1 MKRKLTNSAKRKL
14 RQEFFLSSFIFLA
27 VVVIVSIKFL
37 GYSALLILIPL
48 FIIRMTLVKSY
59 KRDCYILEN
68 GVTKEAYL
76 VKYEKTGVVIN
87 SKVQYAAYFQ
97 ITHDATKITVVDKTF
112 YEEKLQDDFK
122 YTLYYSPKYPNK
134 CIILEFRNF
143 TPNETFKSEQS
154 SVQQSSQGES
164 NHNLSS
170 NSFSNKGSDSGG
182 PFL

>member
-1 MKRKLTNSAKRKL
+1 MNRKLTSSAKRKL

-122 YTLYYSPKYPNK
+122 YTLYYSPKYPDK
-134 CIILEFRNF
+134 CIVLEFHNF
-143 TPNETFKSEQS
+143 TPNETFTLKQS
-154 SVQQSSQGES
+154 SVHQSFQRG
-164 NHNLSS
+164 NKHNFFSDPL
-170 NSFSNKGSDSGG
+170 SNKDSDGGS